1 MTKLKRTLI
10 FGLLITVI
18 ASVSSLL
25 LVMYMTGYSNE
36 QKHIF
41 WIVWISSLLPMIVLV
56 CVTAFLYHYLCESKK
71 RWVHILWF
79 LINLSLIVGFASV
92 IAFVVLNAM
101 FN

>member
-1 MTKLKRTLI
+1 MTKLKRTII

-25 LVMYMTGYSNE
+25 IVMYMTGYSNE

-41 WIVWISSLLPMIVLV
+41 WIVWISSLLPMTVLV

-79 LINLSLIVGFASV
+79 LLNLSLIVGFASV
-92 IAFVVLNAM
+92 IAFVILNAM

>member
-1 MTKLKRTLI
+1 MTKLKRTFI
-10 FGLLITVI
+10 FGLLNTVI
-18 ASVSSLL
+18 ASILSLL
-25 LVMYMTGYSNE
+25 IVMYMTGYSNE
-36 QKHIF
+36 QRYIF

-56 CVTAFLYHYLCESKK
+56 FVTAFLYHYLCESKK

-79 LINLSLIVGFASV
+79 LINSSLIVGFASV